1 MRAKSKRFM
10 AFVVCAVIF
19 ICSICITGTDAG
31 AVEKKTTFIVG
42 FDAEFPP
49 YGYKDDNGEYVG
61 FDLDLAQEVCNRRGW
76 TLKKQPID
84 WDSKD
89 MELSSNTIDYI
100 WNGFTMTGKEDM
112 YTWTDAYV
120 DNSQVILV
128 NKNSGIQKLSDL
140 AGKIVVVQA
149 DSSALAAFTSE
160 DATKENKALA
170 ESFRQL
176 QEVADYNSAVMNL
189 ESGAVDAICMDIG
202 VAKYQQGNHDGLVI
216 LEEKVSSEEYGIGF
230 RKGNTLLRNQ
240 VQETLY
246 EMVDDGTFAKIAEKY
261 ADYNLPDC
269 ICLTSKSKTDDSPQK
284 DDSYSV
290 VEEAEQTVQPYD
302 EASSGSGQE
311 DTTITTKDSASK
323 SGGKIGTVI
332 VQLLEGF
339 GATLAIFFLTLLFAL
354 PLGLLIA
361 FGRTSRFP
369 VLKWLMKIYISIMRG
384 TPLMLQ
390 LLVVFFGPYYIF
402 HVNLASFGP
411 HYRFI
416 AVIIG
421 FSLNYAAYFAEIY
434 RAGIENIPVGQ
445 REAAKLLGYSKS
457 QTFCKIIFPQMVKRV
472 MPPVTNEIITLV
484 KDTSLAFVLA
494 YTEMFTL
501 AKQIAANLTNIMPL
515 FVAGIFYYIFNYI
528 VAFIME
534 RIEKKLD
541 YFE

>member
-89 MELSSNTIDYI
+89 MELSSNTIDCI

-216 LEEKVSSEEYGIGF
+216 LEEKVSSEE
-230 RKGNTLLRNQ
+230 
-240 VQETLY
+240 
-246 EMVDDGTFAKIAEKY
+246 
-261 ADYNLPDC
+261 
-269 ICLTSKSKTDDSPQK
+269 
-284 DDSYSV
+284 
-290 VEEAEQTVQPYD
+290 
-302 EASSGSGQE
+302 
-311 DTTITTKDSASK
+311 
-323 SGGKIGTVI
+323 
-332 VQLLEGF
+332 
-339 GATLAIFFLTLLFAL
+339 
-354 PLGLLIA
+354 
-361 FGRTSRFP
+361 
-369 VLKWLMKIYISIMRG
+369 
-384 TPLMLQ
+384 
-390 LLVVFFGPYYIF
+390 
-402 HVNLASFGP
+402 
-411 HYRFI
+411 
-416 AVIIG
+416 
-421 FSLNYAAYFAEIY
+421 
-434 RAGIENIPVGQ
+434 
-445 REAAKLLGYSKS
+445 
-457 QTFCKIIFPQMVKRV
+457 
-472 MPPVTNEIITLV
+472 
-484 KDTSLAFVLA
+484 
-494 YTEMFTL
+494 
-501 AKQIAANLTNIMPL
+501 
-515 FVAGIFYYIFNYI
+515 
-528 VAFIME
+528 
-534 RIEKKLD
+534 
-541 YFE
+541 